1 MGLKTAL
8 DWIYSNHHTTLVD
21 VNRVLS
27 YYHDKR
33 THFTE
38 RIFGTMQ
45 RNS

>member
-1 MGLKTAL
+1 MDLKTAL
-8 DWIYSNHHTTLVD
+8 
-21 VNRVLS
+21 NRVLS